1 MKVLCCQE
9 SNEISIAITLYSILY
24 ILKQHQARSYA
35 YVNGRVS
42 RIWISSLPFS
52 EQSLHTTA
60 IHHFQVSAK
69 NNRLIHSS
77 KQEK

>member
-42 RIWISSLPFS
+42 RI
-52 EQSLHTTA
+52 
-60 IHHFQVSAK
+60 
-69 NNRLIHSS
+69 
-77 KQEK
+77 